1 MRRRE
6 IDWSSGPVVTEWAS
20 TWGTYSGL
28 WIACHLG
35 CPVDRSGREQQER
48 QQPQEYR
55 VTETL

>member
-1 MRRRE
+1 MREE
-6 IDWSSGPVVTEWAS
+6 IDWRSGPEVTEWAS

-48 QQPQEYR
+48 QQPQEYKGY
-55 VTETL
+55 